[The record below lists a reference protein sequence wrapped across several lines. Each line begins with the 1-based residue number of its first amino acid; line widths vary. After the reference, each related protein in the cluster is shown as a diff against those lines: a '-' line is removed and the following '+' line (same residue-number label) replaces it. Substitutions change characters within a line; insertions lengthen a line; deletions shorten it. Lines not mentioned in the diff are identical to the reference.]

1 MKRQTKVMI
10 KQQLSKIKN
19 NIPKHV
25 KLVAVSKTKPSSM
38 IVEAYEAGQRHFGE
52 NKALELRDKA
62 LELNDDIKWHFIG
75 HLQRNKVKYVVPYV
89 TLIHSIDSL
98 RLLKDINKEAIKQ
111 DLIIDCLLQFHIAKE
126 QSKFGFS
133 LEEVQELINEKALE
147 GLENVNIVGIMGM
160 ATFTDNK
167 SQVKEE
173 FKNLKT
179 IFETLKKEY
188 FSDKEDFKEISMGMS
203 GDYLL
208 AIEEGAT
215 IVRVGSSIFG
225 TR

>member
-1 MKRQTKVMI
+1 MI
-10 KQQLSKIKN
+10 EKNLFAVQQD
-19 NIPKHV
+19 IPQHV
-25 KLVAVSKTKPSSM
+25 NLVAVSKTKPSSM

-62 LELNDDIKWHFIG
+62 LELSSDIKWHFIG
-75 HLQRNKVKYVVPYV
+75 HLQRNKVKYVVPYT

-98 RLLKDINKEAIKQ
+98 RLLKEVNKEAIKN
-111 DLIIDCLLQFHIAKE
+111 DLTIDCLLQFHIAKE

-133 LEEVQELINEKALE
+133 LEEVQSLINEKALE
-147 GLENVNIVGIMGM
+147 DIENVNIVGVMGM
-160 ATFTDNK
+160 ATFTDDK
-167 SQVKEE
+167 AQVKEE
-173 FKNLKT
+173 FKNLKN
-179 IFETLKKEY
+179 IFEVLKEQS
-188 FSDKEDFKEISMGMS
+188 FSHKKDFQEISMGMS

-225 TR
+225 SR